1 MSRIKTKGYE
11 QRDIFGT
18 NVRQTG
24 RTGHSLESCPTVRLS
39 EDARLVVE
47 AHDLVAREMES
58 KWGVDRL
65 ERLVDE
71 TLGKK
76 FLTARDRFNAAIA
89 ANDDERIQKLGAQMK
104 RAWIALDEEA
114 TRSGA
119 KPLDPTDFWEMRHQ
133 QWTVRLVRSVEE
145 MPKEQPEGVVYLAAE
160 ELLAFVPGTVLEIK
174 RHFAGAKVT
183 DIEPKDKTPNDPI
196 PF

>member
-1 MSRIKTKGYE
+1 M
-11 QRDIFGT
+11 
-18 NVRQTG
+18 
-24 RTGHSLESCPTVRLS
+24 SCPTVRLS
-39 EDARLVVE
+39 DDARLVVE

-71 TLGKK
+71 ALGKK
-76 FLTARDRFNAAIA
+76 FLTARDRFNEAIA
-89 ANDDERIQKLGAQMK
+89 AHNDERIQKLGAQMK

-114 TRSGA
+114 TRTGA
-119 KPLDPTDFWEMRHQ
+119 KQLDPNDFWEMRHEQ
-133 QWTVRLVRSVEE
+133 MTVRLVRSVEE

-183 DIEPKDKTPNDPI
+183 DMKPKDRTPNDPI